1 MEPMAIFPLHVR
13 TIGRSKGE
21 SAVATATRRADERL
35 YDHRT
40 GRTWNHALARK
51 GIGARVD
58 HRSLAAQREAT
69 VAVGAALRLTPLRRR

>member
-1 MEPMAIFPLHVR
+1 MEPMAIFHLHVR

-51 GIGARVD
+51 GFEAGVD
-58 HRSLAAQREAT
+58 HRSLA
-69 VAVGAALRLTPLRRR
+69 VSWPLFLWTSICRRMTEDGCF